1 MPYDAFKPSK
11 NIAYVGSEA
20 GRGDVVEGE
29 ARPGKFQESIGGRGG
44 RQWGGG
50 AEWGALVWDQ
60 ARRTSYVRVREVKGG
75 KEERRKGGKE
85 ERRKGGKEER
95 RKGGRSGRLF
105 RDEEIR
111 RW

>member
-29 ARPGKFQESIGGRGG
+29 VRPGKFQESIGGR
-44 RQWGGG
+44 
-50 AEWGALVWDQ
+50 GALVWDQ

-95 RKGGRSGRLF
+95 RKGGKEVGVADCSETKRSGGGKS
-105 RDEEIR
+105 
-111 RW
+111 